1 MLNEEQEVAAE
12 LILSG
17 QNCFLT
23 GGGGGGKS
31 YVIKH
36 VAHQLQ
42 AMSKSYQICA
52 PTGIAALNV
61 SGSTLHSFFRIS
73 PYAKKLSD
81 YLPTRRSK
89 SPLRTLSVLI
99 IDEISMVEAFFLDLL
114 DAICRFERHQPL
126 KPFGGLQVIFVGDFA
141 QLGPVAKNTVS
152 PFYAFESKVWKEMV
166 MATVQLTI
174 SERHPD
180 PEFAQ
185 FMRTLRLGQIDNK
198 AITCLQQLSLPLHDR
213 ETDCYV
219 NDKAVVLES
228 LNVAKDLRNARKHQ
242 ENPKSAVLYTAIYFG
257 DRKKLKSCLAPDELS
272 LKVGSPVL
280 HLANNSL
287 TGLCN
292 GSSGVVEDFSDDG
305 KPIVRFYD
313 TMAKSYASF
322 TISPHKW
329 CIEERDAY
337 TGQMK
342 TVASKTQYPLVLAYS
357 VSIHKSQGTT
367 LDPVIVNLTDI
378 FAKSQAYVALSRA
391 RTKAGLS
398 IIGLDSFETEYIRDL
413 FTPDERVIAFYN
425 EIGTVK
431 KQKRI
436 KFNFREV

>member
-1 MLNEEQEVAAE
+1 MLNEKQEVAAE
-12 LILSG
+12 LMLSG

-31 YVIKH
+31 FVIKH
-36 VAHQLQ
+36 VAQMLRAQ
-42 AMSKSYQICA
+42 GRAYQICA

-89 SPLRTLSVLI
+89 SPLRTLAVLI

-114 DAICRFERHQPL
+114 DAICRYERQQPL

-141 QLGPVAKNTVS
+141 QLGPVAKSTAS
-152 PFYAFESKVWKEMV
+152 PFYAFESKVWSEMQL
-166 MATVQLTI
+166 AAVQLTV

-180 PEFAQ
+180 PDFAH
-185 FMRTLRLGQIDNK
+185 FMRALRLGQVDDEVIR
-198 AITCLQQLSLPLHDR
+198 CLQPLSVPLHDR

-219 NDKAVVLES
+219 TDKAVVLES
-228 LNVAKDLRNARKHQ
+228 LNVAKDLRNARKHE
-242 ENPKSAVLYTAIYFG
+242 ENPNRAVLYTATHFG
-257 DRKKLKSCLAPDELS
+257 DPKKMKSCLAPDDLS

-280 HLANNSL
+280 HLINNTL

-305 KPIVRFYD
+305 KPIVSFYD
-313 TMAKSYASF
+313 TEAKSYASY

-329 CIEERDAY
+329 CLEERDAY

-398 IIGLDSFETEYIRDL
+398 ILGLTSFEPGYIRSL
-413 FTPDERVIAFYN
+413 FTPDERVIAFYDKL
-425 EIGTVK
+425 V
-431 KQKRI
+431 
-436 KFNFREV
+436 